1 MENSIYHPAPTP
13 TETRAAS
20 VGFILVGIGVAVTA
34 VSYVLNMTFPLQW
47 LVWGL
52 GVAFAAV
59 AILALEWPRSFL
71 RIGAMPEGRVRL
83 FLLLSMPIAFVLG
96 SQVCGTGL
104 KACTVACHVTNFAS
118 IALAGVTAIR
128 AHRGHSVAP
137 TLIPLIVVALVPHC
151 VCSAPVN
158 VIWHGVFGGYAPTC
172 GMVPMAAVLFS
183 VAALKGARPR
193 LSATLTAV
201 MLGVIAFMAVGNP
214 LIGFPWEGCVG

>member
-1 MENSIYHPAPTP
+1 MESSIYHPAPTLA
-13 TETRAAS
+13 ETRAAS

>member
-1 MENSIYHPAPTP
+1 
-13 TETRAAS
+13 
-20 VGFILVGIGVAVTA
+20 
-34 VSYVLNMTFPLQW
+34 
-47 LVWGL
+47 
-52 GVAFAAV
+52 
-59 AILALEWPRSFL
+59 
-71 RIGAMPEGRVRL
+71 MP
-83 FLLLSMPIAFVLG
+83 MAFVLG

-104 KACTVACHVTNFAS
+104 KACTVACHVTNIAS
-118 IALAGVTAIR
+118 IALAGTTAIR
-128 AHRGHSVAP
+128 AHRGRSVAP